1 MVSLKVS
8 KTVGILRKLHNQ
20 LPRSSLITLYK
31 SFARP
36 YLNYGNILYDQ
47 AYNMSF
53 NWKLESIQYNACL
66 GITGAIRGTSK
77 KKLYQELGL
86 ESLQLG
92 RWYRKL
98 GMFSNIYKDKSP

>member
-1 MVSLKVS
+1 MVSLKVR

-31 SFARP
+31 VFARP

-47 AYNMSF
+47 AYTMSF